1 MEKDLSI
8 VILAAGQGTRMKSK
22 KAKVLHEISSKPML
36 YFSIK
41 EAKKITCDITVIL
54 HHQAKEIQA
63 CMQNYFTDIKY
74 HIQDCD
80 NYPGTGGALKNLE
93 LKGKNILVL
102 NADMPLI
109 QAKELQK
116 FTALLGKDTKLIL
129 SLLNLKDANGY
140 GRVVLDTCKKVKKI
154 VEQKDANKEELK
166 IKTANAGVYLF
177 AKDFLEKYLD
187 KLNNNNAQKEYYITD
202 LVHKALRAKLE
213 VKSFFVNE
221 KNFKGVNNKYDLAG
235 AEQIHQNR
243 IKKEFMLQGV
253 LMRLPDSIFISEG
266 VKIEGESIIENGV
279 SLLGN
284 SKIISSHIKASSII
298 EDSLIKNSSVG
309 PFARVRPK
317 SEIINSQLGNFVETK
332 KSKLEG
338 VKAGHLSYL
347 GDCEIKEGTNV
358 GAGFISCNYDGKT
371 KHKTK
376 IGKNVFIGSDV
387 QVVAPINIADNVLIA
402 AGSTITK
409 DLKKGEL
416 GISRAKQ
423 RNIKDFFYDF
433 FSKKTEK

>member
-8 VILAAGQGTRMKSK
+8 VILAAGQGTRMKSS

-36 YFSIK
+36 YYCIK
-41 EAKKITCDITVIL
+41 EAKKITSDISVVL
-54 HHQAKEIQA
+54 YHQAKEIQS

-80 NYPGTGGALKNLE
+80 NFPGTGGALRGVK
-93 LKGKNILVL
+93 LKGENVLVL
-102 NADMPLI
+102 NADMPLT
-109 QAKELQK
+109 QAKELEK
-116 FTALLGKDTKLIL
+116 FTALQGKDTKLIL
-129 SLLNLKDANGY
+129 SLLDLKDANGY
-140 GRVVLDTCKKVKKI
+140 GRVVLDSCKKVKKI

-166 IKTANAGVYLF
+166 IKIANAGIYLF
-177 AKDFLEKYLD
+177 AKNFLVQNLSKLD
-187 KLNNNNAQKEYYITD
+187 NNNAQKEYYITD
-202 LVHKALRAKLE
+202 LVHMALKAKLE

-221 KNFKGVNNKYDLAG
+221 ENFKGVNNKYDLAS
-235 AEQIHQNR
+235 AEQIHQDR

-253 LMRLPDSIFISEG
+253 LMRLPNSIFISEG
-266 VKIEGESIIENGV
+266 VQIEGESVIENGV
-279 SLLGN
+279 SLLGT
-284 SKIISSHIKASSII
+284 SKIVSSHIKANSII

-309 PFARVRPK
+309 PFARIRPK
-317 SEIINSQLGNFVETK
+317 SEIEDSQLGNFVETK

-409 DLKKGEL
+409 DLQKGEL

-423 RNIKDFFYDF
+423 RNIKDFFYEF
-433 FSKKTEK
+433 FPKKEKK